1 MYLEQNGRPML
12 ERAIYVDALRGVAIM
27 LVIAYHVCTRFGHLV
42 SGYFFDVF
50 SRIGWVGVDIFFA
63 ISGFLI
69 TRILVSGDGAG
80 RVSIFFTKR
89 FFRIVPLYVVAVC
102 LYVLVSVVTGF
113 ERSLLDR
120 IWVSALF
127 LNAWLIPFWGEGGVP
142 YTILWS
148 VSVEE
153 FAYIVFG
160 LFSILGVAWLRR
172 VLLCVVFLSLGVR
185 LLVALNG
192 LFDVKLLY
200 YFAPARIDS
209 IAIGGMLAVSSFP
222 SSWSR
227 VGFIGSSL
235 FLLFVIFVFAI
246 VGRSNYFLAIFGYT
260 ILGIASSLVVALLFF
275 KAPSRKG
282 MLVRALAR
290 VGEVSY
296 FIYLF
301 HMFVIGGLFYVMTP
315 QLINALGFFPIF
327 LLVVGVTYGLASVS
341 WRCFENPLMAVGRR
355 ISVVISSRSRLA
367 GIAE

>member
-1 MYLEQNGRPML
+1 MYVEQNGRPML
-12 ERAIYVDALRGVAIM
+12 GRAIHVDALRGAAIL

-69 TRILVSGDGAG
+69 TRILVSGDGVG

-89 FFRIVPLYVVAVC
+89 FFRIVPLYVVAIC
-102 LYVLVSVVTGF
+102 LYVLVSLITGF
-113 ERSLLDR
+113 DRNLIER
-120 IWVSALF
+120 IWVSVLF
-127 LNAWLIPFWGEGGVP
+127 LNAWLIPFWGEEGVP

-153 FAYIVFG
+153 FAYVVFG
-160 LFSILGVAWLRR
+160 LFSIFGVTWLRR
-172 VLLCVVFLSLGVR
+172 VLACVIFLSVGVR

-209 IAIGGMLAVSSFP
+209 IAIGGVLAISSFP

-227 VGFIGSSL
+227 VGFIGSSIFL
-235 FLLFVIFVFAI
+235 FIIIFAFAI
-246 VGRSNYFLAIFGYT
+246 LGRSNYFLAIGGYT

-275 KAPSRKG
+275 KAPGREG
-282 MLVRALAR
+282 RLVRALAR

-301 HMFVIGGLFYVMTP
+301 HMFVIGGLFYILTP
-315 QLINALGFFPIF
+315 QLVGALGFLPIF
-327 LLVVGVTYGLASVS
+327 LLVVGVTYGLAYVS
-341 WRCFENPLMAVGRR
+341 WRCFENPLIGIGRR
-355 ISVVISSRSRLA
+355 ISALISSRLRLA
-367 GIAE
+367 GATK